1 MGNLKVPKFETDEEA
16 EKFLEQDLSELDM
29 SQFVH
34 AKFEFEPK
42 ASQLNMRLPSTL
54 LDAVK
59 SKAAQLGI
67 PYTRYIRQLLE
78 QDVSAR

>member
-1 MGNLKVPKFETDEEA
+1 MGNLKVPKFKTDQEA
-16 EKFLEQDLSELDM
+16 EDFLEQDLSELDM
-29 SQFVH
+29 SQFVRV
-34 AKFEFEPK
+34 KFEFEPK
-42 ASQLNMRLPSTL
+42 ASQLNMRLPATL

-59 SKAAQLGI
+59 GKAAQLGI